1 METTNQQPANA
12 LPVHSTLAAL
22 NLPPLPWAGHGPFF
36 EVFAADDWEVAYVP
50 QKPSH
55 VTDVTRYAHNTAER
69 RAAIGRVI
77 AAGPD
82 VVNAALHVIDWLT
95 AEYQDTPENVARG
108 REAFAALMAATA
120 RALPQEREQEGGATA

>member
-1 METTNQQPANA
+1 MSTTQQPANV
-12 LPVHSTLAAL
+12 LPVHPALAAL

-55 VTDVTRYAHNTAER
+55 VTDVTRYAYNTTER

-82 VVNAALHVIDWLT
+82 AVNVIAHFCDWVRGKFDGDQYEALVTD
-95 AEYQDTPENVARG
+95 
-108 REAFAALMAATA
+108 ALAVLA
-120 RALPQEREQEGGATA
+120 RATGQEGGATA